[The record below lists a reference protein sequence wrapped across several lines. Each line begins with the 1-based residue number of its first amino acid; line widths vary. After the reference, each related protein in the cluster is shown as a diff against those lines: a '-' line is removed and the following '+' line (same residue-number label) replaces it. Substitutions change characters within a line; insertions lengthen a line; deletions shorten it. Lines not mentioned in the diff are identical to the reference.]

1 MKRLLLGMCT
11 SVLLVGSVA
20 GLARLAQDDW
30 STKPFNK
37 WTRSEAEKVINDSP
51 WALAQTVKIKGESK
65 LRRVAGAPVDNT
77 GGNPTIVSADLGGA
91 EAPTDFTF
99 TLRLRSSKY
108 VREALVRLKQIEANY
123 DKLNP
128 QKQAEFDAQPKI
140 KGLLDC
146 PACADNYVLTLS
158 GKSSEAPGAD
168 AVFTVF
174 KGGRLAD
181 LQRYIFI
188 GNSRG
193 ERRALI
199 HFIPP
204 RAPGDEGVFYFPR
217 LNDKGEPLLTPSDT
231 ELIANFTNNDMN
243 LNTNFR
249 VDVSKLIVNGQV
261 DF

>member
-1 MKRLLLGMCT
+1 MKRLLLVMCT
-11 SVLLVGSVA
+11 LVALIGSDA
-20 GLARLAQDDW
+20 TLAKRAQDDW
-30 STKPFNK
+30 STKPFIK
-37 WTRSEAEKVINDSP
+37 WTKSEAEKVINDSP

-77 GGNPTIVSADLGGA
+77 GGSPTLMSAHLGGA
-91 EAPTDFTF
+91 EAPIDFTF
-99 TLRLRSSKY
+99 TLRLRSSRH

-123 DKLNP
+123 DKMSAE
-128 QKQAEFDAQPKI
+128 KQAEFDTQPKI

-158 GKSSEAPGAD
+158 GKSTEAPGAD
-168 AVFTVF
+168 AAFTVF

-188 GNSRG
+188 GNNRG
-193 ERRALI
+193 DRRALI
-199 HFIPP
+199 HFVPP
-204 RAPGDEGVFYFPR
+204 RAPGDEVVFYFPR
-217 LNDKGEPLLTPSDT
+217 LNDKGEPLLAPSDT

-249 VDVSKLIVNGQV
+249 VDVTKLIVNGRV